1 MKRSRLDYNYR
12 SVDAVYHCLGKHCPK
27 IVKNAM
33 WFVVSLLNN
42 INNEGARRMMCV
54 AEGGE
59 EDRTAFWPHP
69 YRSRWVIQYMEVRD
83 AGPVMGVLV
92 KMS

>member
-1 MKRSRLDYNYR
+1 
-12 SVDAVYHCLGKHCPK
+12 
-27 IVKNAM
+27 
-33 WFVVSLLNN
+33 
-42 INNEGARRMMCV
+42 MCV

-69 YRSRWVIQYMEVRD
+69 YRSRWVIQYMEVRN